1 MEIKNIN
8 GELVIPVTLFNE
20 RQYKYLTIRSVKA
33 YLVNHKLL
41 RYAKQQYVK
50 SFKFLRR
57 HHVGP
62 IVNDLQSVMHT
73 MNGKDLFGFGEFHL
87 DHNLLQYVYPGY
99 GVTPYEKKLP
109 LYRTQLPCI
118 VKFTDDRNKVNVH
131 VPVEHQIPG
140 EYTLMLKV
148 EVQYTH
154 HLHLD
159 AWIITLVHG
168 DLTLPTDIEPEP
180 EPIEE
185 NYYVYSDQNDDAAIV
200 YSSTSNSDIV
210 TV

>member
-20 RQYKYLTIRSVKA
+20 RQSKYLTIRSVKA

-41 RYAKQQYVK
+41 RYAKQKYVK

-87 DHNLLQYVYPGY
+87 DHNLL
-99 GVTPYEKKLP
+99 
-109 LYRTQLPCI
+109 
-118 VKFTDDRNKVNVH
+118 
-131 VPVEHQIPG
+131 
-140 EYTLMLKV
+140 
-148 EVQYTH
+148 
-154 HLHLD
+154 
-159 AWIITLVHG
+159 
-168 DLTLPTDIEPEP
+168 
-180 EPIEE
+180 
-185 NYYVYSDQNDDAAIV
+185 
-200 YSSTSNSDIV
+200 
-210 TV
+210 